1 MRGFAFAADDEVSR
15 NGVGAIKMA
24 RDAAANG
31 FARLEQTCVP
41 GLNSQGW
48 SFGRC
53 VPVLVL
59 QRLGVAMSIFAYR
72 KHLRFL
78 SQTHRRQ
85 WWDQRKRLT
94 PRVRISG
101 AYVPPSV
108 TREFAYVKVG

>member
-1 MRGFAFAADDEVSR
+1 
-15 NGVGAIKMA
+15 
-24 RDAAANG
+24 
-31 FARLEQTCVP
+31 
-41 GLNSQGW
+41 
-48 SFGRC
+48 
-53 VPVLVL
+53 
-59 QRLGVAMSIFAYR
+59 MSIFAYR

-78 SQTHRRQ
+78 SQTNRRQ